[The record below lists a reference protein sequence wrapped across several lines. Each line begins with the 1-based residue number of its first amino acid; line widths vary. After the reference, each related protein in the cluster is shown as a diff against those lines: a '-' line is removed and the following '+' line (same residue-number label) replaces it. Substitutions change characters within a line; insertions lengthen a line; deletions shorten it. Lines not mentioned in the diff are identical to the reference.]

1 MSTLD
6 PNIGLADPPAIPFYK
21 SQVLMGAL
29 FSVVLKLVALLYPK
43 FSMSS
48 AEVDS
53 WVSILT
59 IVASFVGDAIVF
71 HGRVSATAQPV
82 TVTQGQ
88 ADEVAREIKTTESLA
103 LAKFAR
109 KGSRDENGF
118 E

>member
-29 FSVVLKLVALLYPK
+29 FSVVLKIIALLYPK
-43 FSMSS
+43 FSISS
-48 AEVDS
+48 AETDS
-53 WVSILT
+53 WVSLLT

-88 ADEVAREIKTTESLA
+88 ADDVSREITASENRA
-103 LAKFAR
+103 LAKFTA
-109 KGSRDENGF
+109 KGSRDENGY